1 MIQCERLKSSQRW
14 RSDDGT
20 VLNKC
25 QKPIAVMLNLIEM
38 FLPKSGLIVDVTCG
52 TGTTAVRSNL
62 PFSLF
67 RDIFSFTCF
76 CYKCCF
82 KYSFGSRGITL
93 YLFHLF
99 GIHVLSEFSFPLF
112 PLLSSRRHID
122 SKISL
127 SLVRG
132 TCETLFFEISPL

>member
-38 FLPKSGLIVDVTCG
+38 FLPKSGLIVGVTCG

-62 PFSLF
+62 PFF
-67 RDIFSFTCF
+67 TFSR
-76 CYKCCF
+76 Y
-82 KYSFGSRGITL
+82 I
-93 YLFHLF
+93 LFHLF
-99 GIHVLSEFSFPLF
+99 
-112 PLLSSRRHID
+112 LLQVM
-122 SKISL
+122 L
-127 SLVRG
+127 
-132 TCETLFFEISPL
+132 